1 MVAMIDEALK
11 EEVVMENYP
20 QEHQLCNVPIL
31 LKMGMVLDLRL
42 LQLWPRV
49 LTKCLYQ
56 RFAFTLQEFKAYA
69 KFPNN

>member
-31 LKMGMVLDLRL
+31 LKMVMVLDLRL
-42 LQLWPRV
+42 LQL
-49 LTKCLYQ
+49 
-56 RFAFTLQEFKAYA
+56 
-69 KFPNN
+69 

>member
-42 LQLWPRV
+42 LQV